1 MLNPSNNPSEQPQPR
16 LPLIERLIHDYPLV
30 FWGLLW
36 AVLISAGS
44 FATLR
49 LLSAGPIEQE
59 ASAPAPTA
67 STIQETPALP
77 LVSTPNSNLT
87 IVHKFTAKPD
97 LPLSLIGAVALG
109 CAGGSLLITQ
119 ALRRTTN
126 PRKAPKR
133 LKSTPNSRKKR
144 QNPSRKRRSAPKAR
158 QPVVSKPNLIA
169 LENQLPKID
178 NPLAQVTVLPPE
190 ESHPLDRGNQN
201 LADLMDLR
209 KRQSLAS
216 LMRGK

>member
-16 LPLIERLIHDYPLV
+16 LPLIERLVHNYPLV

-36 AVLISAGS
+36 AVLLSAGG
-44 FATLR
+44 FAALR

-67 STIQETPALP
+67 STIQETPVLP
-77 LVSTPNSNLT
+77 LVSTPKSALT
-87 IVHKFTAKPD
+87 TVDESTAKQD

-119 ALRRTTN
+119 ALRQTSNR
-126 PRKAPKR
+126 RQAPKR
-133 LKSTPNSRKKR
+133 LKSVVNSRKKR
-144 QNPSRKRRSAPKAR
+144 QNPAKKRRSAPKTR
-158 QPVVSKPNLIA
+158 QPVASKPNLVA
-169 LENQLPKID
+169 LENQLPTID
-178 NPLAQVTVLPPE
+178 NRLTQVTVLSPE
-190 ESHPLDRGNQN
+190 ESHPLDGGNQN
-201 LADLMDLR
+201 LADVMDLR

-216 LMRGK
+216 LMHGK

>member
-16 LPLIERLIHDYPLV
+16 LPLIERLVHNYPLV

-36 AVLISAGS
+36 AVLLSAGG
-44 FATLR
+44 FAALR

-67 STIQETPALP
+67 STIQETPVLP
-77 LVSTPNSNLT
+77 LVSTPKSALNT
-87 IVHKFTAKPD
+87 VDEFTPKQD

-119 ALRRTTN
+119 ALRQTSNR
-126 PRKAPKR
+126 RQAPKR
-133 LKSTPNSRKKR
+133 LKSAANRRKKR
-144 QNPSRKRRSAPKAR
+144 QNPAKKRRSAPKTR
-158 QPVVSKPNLIA
+158 QPVASKPNLVA
-169 LENQLPKID
+169 LENRLPTID
-178 NPLAQVTVLPPE
+178 NRLTQVTVLSPE
-190 ESHPLDRGNQN
+190 ESHPLDGGNQN
-201 LADLMDLR
+201 LADVMDLR

-216 LMRGK
+216 LMHGK

>member
-16 LPLIERLIHDYPLV
+16 LPLIERLVHNYPLV

-36 AVLISAGS
+36 AVLLSAGG
-44 FATLR
+44 FAALR

-67 STIQETPALP
+67 STIQETPVLP
-77 LVSTPNSNLT
+77 LVSTPKSALNT
-87 IVHKFTAKPD
+87 VDEFTPKQD

-119 ALRRTTN
+119 ALRQTSNR
-126 PRKAPKR
+126 RQAPKR
-133 LKSTPNSRKKR
+133 LRSATNSRKKR
-144 QNPSRKRRSAPKAR
+144 QNPAKKRRSAPKTR
-158 QPVVSKPNLIA
+158 QPVSSKPNLVA
-169 LENQLPKID
+169 LENQLPTID
-178 NPLAQVTVLPPE
+178 NRLTQVTVLSPE
-190 ESHPLDRGNQN
+190 ESHPLDGGNQN
-201 LADLMDLR
+201 LADVMDLR

-216 LMRGK
+216 LMHGK

>member
-16 LPLIERLIHDYPLV
+16 LPLIERLIHNYPLV

-36 AVLISAGS
+36 TVLISAGG
-44 FATLR
+44 FAALR

-59 ASAPAPTA
+59 ASAPAPTV
-67 STIQETPALP
+67 STIQETPASP
-77 LVSTPNSNLT
+77 LVSTPKPVT
-87 IVHKFTAKPD
+87 TVHKFTAKPD

-119 ALRRTTN
+119 ALRQTSNR
-126 PRKAPKR
+126 RKAPKR
-133 LKSTPNSRKKR
+133 LKSAANSRKKR
-144 QNPSRKRRSAPKAR
+144 QHSSRKRRPAPKTR
-158 QPVVSKPNLIA
+158 QPVASKPNLVA
-169 LENQLPKID
+169 LENQLPTRDK
-178 NPLAQVTVLPPE
+178 PLTQVTVLSPE
-190 ESHPLDRGNQN
+190 ESHPLDGGNQN